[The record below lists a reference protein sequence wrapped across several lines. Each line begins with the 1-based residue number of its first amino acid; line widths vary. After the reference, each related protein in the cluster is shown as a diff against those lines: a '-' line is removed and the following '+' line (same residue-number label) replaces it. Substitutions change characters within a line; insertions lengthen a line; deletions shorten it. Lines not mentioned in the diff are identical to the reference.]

1 MIALTIIIV
10 VNSTNNY
17 LSELRLAELLKL
29 SEAQEVA
36 VYRGSNELHTINSDD
51 LVVGDIIKL
60 ENG

>member
-29 SEAQEVA
+29 SEA
-36 VYRGSNELHTINSDD
+36 
-51 LVVGDIIKL
+51 
-60 ENG
+60 

>member
-17 LSELRLAELLKL
+17 LSERRLAELIKL
-29 SEAQEVA
+29 SEAQEVV
-36 VYRGSNELHTINSDD
+36 VYRGSNEPNTINSDD

-60 ENG
+60 ESG

>member
-29 SEAQEVA
+29 SEAQEIA
-36 VYRGSNELHTINSDD
+36 VYRGTSEPITINSDD

-60 ENG
+60 QSG